1 MKGAVI
7 ATEES
12 RLVGWLDERRE
23 AAACRLRRLWSL
35 WPLVAL
41 LASLVLAV
49 LVTWVRELTPLDA
62 TELSLIF
69 GFGAGFAVSVQRSA
83 VERRAHT
90 IELLTQ
96 LSTSQVLAPAAA
108 WMAERVAEGELPAI
122 GDLDDQELAHLV
134 TLLNYSEV
142 LCIMASK
149 EVLDRKVLLAM
160 RGPAMANTFDLT
172 RGYVMAR
179 RVSNQ
184 HDELYENLE
193 RMRDTVRVRAEVR
206 R

>member
-1 MKGAVI
+1 M
-7 ATEES
+7 
-12 RLVGWLDERRE
+12 
-23 AAACRLRRLWSL
+23 
-35 WPLVAL
+35 AL

-49 LVTWVRELTPLDA
+49 LVTWVRQLTPLDA

-69 GFGAGFAVSVQRSA
+69 GFGAGFAVYVQRSA

-108 WMAERVAEGELPAI
+108 WMAEQIASGELAPLR
-122 GDLDDQELAHLV
+122 DLDDEERAHLV
-134 TLLNYSEV
+134 VLLNYYEF
-142 LCIMASK
+142 LCILAAQ

-172 RGYVMAR
+172 REYVTAR
-179 RVSNQ
+179 RVSND
-184 HDELYENLE
+184 HDDLYVNLE
-193 RMRDTVRVRAEVR
+193 RTRDRVRSGSVR
-206 R
+206 G